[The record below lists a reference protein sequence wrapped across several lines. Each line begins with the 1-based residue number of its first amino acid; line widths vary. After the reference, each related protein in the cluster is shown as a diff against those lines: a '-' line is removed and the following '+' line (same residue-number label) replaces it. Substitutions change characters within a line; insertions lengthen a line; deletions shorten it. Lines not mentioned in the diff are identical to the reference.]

1 MLVCKMR
8 RLNYVYYAADVW
20 SKAAGAA
27 GAGRTTVRLL
37 RFVER
42 LVASSATH
50 VLAVSPGVKDSL
62 TALGV
67 PASRIQVVGNGV
79 DIEVFHPDGPHS
91 DEPNPFAAYTGTMSE
106 WQGAEVFI
114 EGFARIAAR
123 HPRARL
129 VFVGQGSAEAELRML
144 AERLVPGRVEFRGVV
159 GPHQAAA
166 LLRGA
171 AAAMVSIKPGLG
183 YDFARPTKIFAATG
197 CGTPVVFAGR
207 GAGAELVRSH
217 ALGQA
222 VDHDAA
228 EVADALDMV
237 FATEPTQGERR
248 RLAEWTALHAS
259 LAGSLRAVV
268 DDVLASVP

>member
-1 MLVCKMR
+1 MVVCLIR
-8 RLNYVYYAADVW
+8 RVSYIYFAADVW
-20 SKAAGAA
+20 SVAAGAA

-42 LVASSATH
+42 LVARRATH

-67 PASRIQVVGNGV
+67 PAIKIRVVGNGV
-79 DIEVFHPDGPHS
+79 DIEVFRPDGPHT

-106 WQGAEVFI
+106 WQGAGVFI

-129 VFVGQGSAEAELRML
+129 VFVGQGSAEAELRGL
-144 AERLVPGRVEFRGVV
+144 AQSLVPGRVDFRGVV

-197 CGTPVVFAGR
+197 CGTPVIFAGR

-228 EVADALDMV
+228 EVADALDKI
-237 FATEPTQGERR
+237 FASAPTPDERR
-248 RLAEWTALHAS
+248 RLAVWTTHHAS

-268 DDVLASVP
+268 DDVLARTS